1 MATFVRI
8 GDVYGL
14 CGFVSRLFNV
24 AECGQVRVV
33 FGGHGIHVVS
43 LGDGMAGP
51 CAMGVHEI
59 GNKASVSALLSGF
72 CGERSSIVT

>member
-1 MATFVRI
+1 MSMVSA
-8 GDVYGL
+8 DL
-14 CGFVSRLFNV
+14 CRAGWSLFNV

-33 FGGHGIHVVS
+33 FGGHGIHVAS

-51 CAMGVHEI
+51 CAMSVHEI